1 MALLVGAILLY
12 HASAKLDGW
21 VITGIVV
28 VLLLAVVGLV
38 SLFKLGF
45 GAAAPHLQPKQRE
58 GLGALPLLL
67 IAVGITL
74 LLGYYLMSAS
84 VGEQ

>member
-12 HASAKLDGW
+12 QGSAKLDGW
-21 VITGIVV
+21 VLTGMVV

-38 SLFKLGF
+38 SLLRLGF
-45 GAAAPHLQPKQRE
+45 GAAEPHLQPKQRE

-74 LLGYYLMSAS
+74 LLGYYLASAS
-84 VGEQ
+84 AGQQ